1 MREFIAKWLHRFA
14 GDMASQLK
22 KELLA
27 TRSLAMNRLETIVVR
42 QRKSRL
48 RDLAFAAFV
57 VLVGACSIATVQTA
71 AHNAAHDVAQR

>member
-1 MREFIAKWLHRFA
+1 MRAFLAKYVHRFV

-22 KELLA
+22 KEPLA

-57 VLVGACSIATVQTA
+57 VLAGACSIATVRTA
-71 AHNAAHDVAQR
+71 ADNAATDVAQR